1 MQHMHEKSGL
11 AIYFRLLK
19 AVKPYW
25 YIFAAGILATFLASG
40 TDAILAWTVKPIID
54 KGLVGRNLH
63 FLMWLP
69 VFIILIFVMRALTNF
84 TSNYCISYVGRSVV
98 MDFRQKIFAHLQKL
112 PASFYDTQ
120 STGKLLSMIIYN
132 VSQLAQATT
141 DALLTMLQE
150 GSMAFGLLIV
160 MFIVSWQL
168 TLLFIIFA
176 PLLSGIIHIMVKRQR
191 KLSTSVQDSV
201 ADVTHIARE
210 SIDGYK
216 VIRTFGAED
225 HERDKFNRASR
236 ANRHREMKV
245 IITNALGTS
254 GVQIILAIPIVIVI
268 YIIAFAHLNIS
279 VGSFGALAAAALRI
293 LTPIRRLTK
302 VTTSFQKGIA
312 GAESIF
318 NLLDE
323 SVEKDHGEQVLE
335 RAKGKI
341 EYQGISFAYPHIE
354 EKIVLNKINCCAEP
368 GQIIALVGHSG
379 AGKSTFVNL
388 LPRFYDVNH
397 GTILIDDVDIHDY
410 KLVDLRRQFSF
421 VSQNIILFNDTIAN
435 NIAYGK
441 LADTSEEDVIKA
453 ARAANVMEF
462 VKQLP
467 DGLNTLIGE
476 NGLMLSGGQRQR
488 VAIARA
494 ILKDAPILILDE
506 ATSALDTESERYLQ
520 SALEKLMQKR
530 TTLVI
535 AHRLSTVEKADC
547 ILVLD
552 EGKIIEQGTHKQL
565 VAANG
570 YYAKLYKMQFSE

>member
-160 MFIVSWQL
+160 MFVVSWQL

-191 KLSTSVQDSV
+191 KLSTSVQNSV

-225 HERDKFNRASR
+225 HERYKFNRASR

-245 IITNALGTS
+245 IITNSLGSS
-254 GVQIILAIPIVIVI
+254 GVQLVLAVPIVVVI

-354 EKIVLNKINCCAEP
+354 EKIVLDKINCCAEP

-397 GTILIDDVDIHDY
+397 GTILIDDVDIRDY

-453 ARAANVMEF
+453 ARAANVIEF